1 MLRATEKITAH
12 CCRLSVEDTKDEKK
26 NGKDD
31 PSNSIQHQQTM
42 LLSYAKSNHFSNPTV
57 FIDDGYSG
65 VSFDHPGFQ
74 KMLAEVE
81 AGRVGTVIAKD
92 LSRLGRNSSLKGGEI
107 FDFREGLQ

>member
-42 LLSYAKSNHFSNPTV
+42 LLSYAKSNHFPKPTV
-57 FIDDGYSG
+57 FIDGGYGGAALTAPVFRKCLRKSR
-65 VSFDHPGFQ
+65 
-74 KMLAEVE
+74 LAEWV
-81 AGRVGTVIAKD
+81 RSSPKTCPD
-92 LSRLGRNSSLKGGEI
+92 LAEI
-107 FDFREGLQ
+107 LR